1 MIKIISTALRV
12 TSRFFPAKMMTFSMA
27 TSEITPDKKEK
38 TDKIA
43 KKTQN
48 INSMFTDK
56 GIEESKEKKITNG
69 NIKIK

>member
-1 MIKIISTALRV
+1 
-12 TSRFFPAKMMTFSMA
+12 MA